1 MIFFVRKKKL
11 DKKHSI
17 LIIEGVIYMNQ
28 ISTEKINEIRKSVN
42 IVDVISNYISL
53 TPKGKNYFGVCP
65 FHDDNHPSMSVSKEK
80 QIYTCFSCGATGNVF
95 KFIMDY
101 ENIPFMEA
109 LGKVAAMGH
118 VDVDIAQHIRKKE
131 RPHNN
136 LYDIYAL
143 SLKLYMN
150 NINTPKGKEAK
161 QYLYKRGIDE
171 NIIKEF
177 QIGLALD
184 NKTLSKI
191 LINKFNEKDVLESGL
206 SRKSTYEYLDLFYNR
221 IMFPL
226 YDLEGNVV
234 GYSGRVYNTSDDAKY
249 INTKETSIF
258 KKGELLYNYHK
269 AKNPARAKN
278 RVIIMEGFMDVI
290 RAHTIGVT
298 NVIASMGTAVTKKQA
313 MLIKRMAKD
322 VILCFDG
329 DAAGAKATLSCGD
342 TLLEIGVT
350 PKVVR
355 LPNNLDPDEFILKYG
370 KEEFESKIN
379 NSVNLMDF
387 KLSYLK
393 QDKNL
398 SSAAGEA
405 NYINSVIVELEKIDD
420 DILREVTIK
429 KLVEE
434 TGIDENLIKSK
445 LSDTI
450 KVVRPTPKVQSKEK
464 TKINKY
470 EIAQRNLVGYMLK
483 NSKVIQKIDDELPY
497 IPIKEYRI
505 LAREITFFYEQYG
518 YINVAEFFN
527 YIEYDKDIMETI
539 SKIER
544 ANLKD
549 KISKDEID
557 DYINAITD
565 YNIKTET
572 KILTDKMKSETDP
585 LKKAIIAQKMVEL
598 KKGV

>member
-1 MIFFVRKKKL
+1 M
-11 DKKHSI
+11 
-17 LIIEGVIYMNQ
+17 
-28 ISTEKINEIRKSVN
+28 
-42 IVDVISNYISL
+42 
-53 TPKGKNYFGVCP
+53 
-65 FHDDNHPSMSVSKEK
+65 
-80 QIYTCFSCGATGNVF
+80 
-95 KFIMDY
+95 
-101 ENIPFMEA
+101 
-109 LGKVAAMGH
+109 
-118 VDVDIAQHIRKKE
+118 
-131 RPHNN
+131 
-136 LYDIYAL
+136 
-143 SLKLYMN
+143 
-150 NINTPKGKEAK
+150 
-161 QYLYKRGIDE
+161 
-171 NIIKEF
+171 
-177 QIGLALD
+177 
-184 NKTLSKI
+184 
-191 LINKFNEKDVLESGL
+191 INKFTEKDVLESGL

-405 NYINSVIVELEKIDD
+405 SYINSVIVELEKIDD

-445 LSDTI
+445 LSDTT

>member
-1 MIFFVRKKKL
+1 
-11 DKKHSI
+11 
-17 LIIEGVIYMNQ
+17 MNQ

-118 VDVDIAQHIRKKE
+118 VDVDIAQHIQKKE

-191 LINKFNEKDVLESGL
+191 LINKFTEKDVLESGL

-234 GYSGRVYNTSDDAKY
+234 GYSGRVYNASDDAKY

-290 RAHTIGVT
+290 RAYTIGVT

-329 DAAGAKATLSCGD
+329 DVAGAKATLSCGD

-405 NYINSVIVELEKIDD
+405 SYINSVIVELEKIDD

-450 KVVRPTPKVQSKEK
+450 KVVPPTPKVQSKEK
-464 TKINKY
+464 PKTNKY

-572 KILTDKMKSETDP
+572 KILTDKMKSVTDP